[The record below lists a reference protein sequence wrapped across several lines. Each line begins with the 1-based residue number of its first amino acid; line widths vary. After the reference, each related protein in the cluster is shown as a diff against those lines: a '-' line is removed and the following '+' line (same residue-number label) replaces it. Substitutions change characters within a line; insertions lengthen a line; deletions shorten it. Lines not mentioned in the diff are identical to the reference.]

1 MMCFLYNVLEFS
13 DQDLLRRRTKG
24 EKMPETPESGK
35 KLKWTAVN
43 TGFMLAWG
51 IPTVGIGAVGYYLY
65 FKHRQS
71 KETE

>member
-1 MMCFLYNVLEFS
+1 
-13 DQDLLRRRTKG
+13 
-24 EKMPETPESGK
+24 MPETPESGK